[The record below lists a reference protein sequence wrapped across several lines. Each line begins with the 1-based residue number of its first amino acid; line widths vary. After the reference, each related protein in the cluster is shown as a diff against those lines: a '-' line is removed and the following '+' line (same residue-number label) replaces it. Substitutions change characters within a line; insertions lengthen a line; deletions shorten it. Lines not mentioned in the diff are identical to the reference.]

1 MLVIIG
7 YSCASMGTPD
17 GGPYDEMPPKFV
29 RSTPRLHEINAKNQ
43 KIELEFDEFI
53 KLEKAAEKV
62 VVSPPQLEQPE
73 IKVVGKK
80 VVVELI
86 DTLKDATTYTIDFS
100 DAIVD
105 NNEGNPMGHFT
116 YSFSTGTSIDT
127 MEVSGTVLN
136 AADLEP
142 IKGIQVGLH
151 KNLNDSAFTKLPFD
165 RVSRTDSR

>member
-1 MLVIIG
+1 MNWKKHRLPLILMLVIIG

-29 RSTPRLHEINAKNQ
+29 GSNPGMRAVNVKNQ

-80 VVVELI
+80 VALELF

-116 YSFSTGTSIDT
+116 YSFSTGGTTTSNLLLKCEMIPRLRHRRT
-127 MEVSGTVLN
+127 RV
-136 AADLEP
+136 
-142 IKGIQVGLH
+142 GI
-151 KNLNDSAFTKLPFD
+151 
-165 RVSRTDSR
+165 